1 MKQGTGYELKRLKR
15 LSQQDIKKKLAEL
28 EDLDDNGDL
37 EEPPPLEEEE
47 AAVVVSPQG
56 RGRRSKVAKVDT
68 KSLGLLTR
76 GKVVVRGK
84 PGAPMTLR
92 RSQ

>member
-1 MKQGTGYELKRLKR
+1 
-15 LSQQDIKKKLAEL
+15 
-28 EDLDDNGDL
+28 GDL

-68 KSLGLLTR
+68 KSLGL
-76 GKVVVRGK
+76 
-84 PGAPMTLR
+84 
-92 RSQ
+92 